1 MTSESRTA
9 ARAREITRAASQQTY
24 DIIRW
29 LVDRDLRDQ
38 AFRAYAY
45 FRWLDDAIDTVSTG
59 GRSRLRVV
67 ARQRRL
73 LRQLLA
79 GCLPEGLAPEERLLA
94 DLVCTARDDHPGL
107 RSYLEKMMAVMAFDA
122 ARRGRWISVVEL
134 DHYSKLLS
142 TAVMDAL
149 GYFIGHDHVYPSDEG
164 RILAAYGAHLAHMLR
179 DTHDD
184 LQAGYFNI
192 PREVLEGQRL
202 SPADVTRPAY
212 RAWVRERVLLAR
224 HCLAE
229 GKRYIRRMGNAR
241 SQLAG
246 YLYCT
251 RFESVLR
258 RIERD
263 GYLLRPDPAEKIRFS
278 AWRRLDRRQ
287 PRPA

>member
-1 MTSESRTA
+1 MTSEMRTA
-9 ARAREITRAASQQTY
+9 ALARAITRSASQQTH
-24 DIIRW
+24 DIIAW

-45 FRWLDDAIDTVSTG
+45 FRWVDDTIDLASTG
-59 GRSRLRVV
+59 CRARLRFA

-73 LRQLLA
+73 LRRLQA
-79 GCLPEGLAPEERLLA
+79 GSLPEGLAPEERLLA
-94 DLVCTARDDHPGL
+94 DLVCAARDDHPGL
-107 RSYLEKMMAVMAFDA
+107 HSYLEKMMAVMEFDA
-122 ARRGRWISVVEL
+122 TRRGRLIRAEEL
-134 DHYSKLLS
+134 DRYSDLLS

-149 GYFIGHDHVYPSDEG
+149 AYFIGHDHVYPSGKG
-164 RILAAYGAHLAHMLR
+164 RILAACGAHIAHMLR

-202 SPADVTRPAY
+202 SPADVARPAY
-212 RAWVRERVLLAR
+212 RAWVRERVILALD
-224 HCLAE
+224 CLAE
-229 GKRYIRRMGNAR
+229 GKRYIRQMGNAR

-246 YLYCT
+246 YLYCA
-251 RFESVLR
+251 RFEAVLR

-263 GYLLRPDPAEKIRFS
+263 GYLLRPEPAEKTRPDWGRFV
-278 AWRRLDRRQ
+278 RRQ